1 VIVSVGSTGGFG
13 YQPLVSAGG
22 TAVVSASGTISSV
35 SIGNSGSGYRAG
47 IQTVNVGVTTQNT
60 GTPSIQNIGTATISG
75 GNIISV
81 TINTPG
87 SGYTTTNPPIVI
99 FDTPL
104 SYSNIPLEYSSTS
117 VSGSGVQ
124 ATVDIVV
131 GQGSSVIDFEI
142 RNLGYNYGQQQILT
156 VPVGGS
162 TGIPTDPTKTFS
174 EFKLTIERTESDEF
188 AGWHLGELEVLDKI
202 ESNFNGTKR
211 SFTINR
217 NGSPLT
223 IRAAEGSSIDVQAT
237 LLVFLNDILQVPGEG
252 YTFTGGSTL
261 TFAEPPKGP
270 AADGSF
276 DGDKCKILFYKGS
289 GDVDVTFRDVL
300 ETVKEGDTLRIMG
313 DTKQDVRLVDEVTSS
328 DTVSTL
334 AYTGPGI
341 DGNPDNKRPV
351 TWCKQRND
359 KFIDG
364 QFVSKSRELNEALVN
379 PTTNIIQSVGVG
391 TTIVFVSSVK
401 SFFDPRNEN
410 QTTTNTQKIIIV
422 SQDSVVGASATAI
435 VSVGGTI
442 SSISVSDGGKGY
454 SSAPA
459 VTIGNPVG
467 YGTTARA
474 NATATI
480 SGGVVTSIAVGS
492 TSGFGYTSTS
502 VPQVLVEPP
511 SLTAEVNTSASY
523 TGDFGGI
530 VGVKTTSVGVASTG
544 FVLDFFIP
552 VDSFLRNTSIVGS
565 AITISGIQTG
575 YYFTVS
581 NSNVGSGVTSLYQD
595 GSTLGIGTQFLDGV
609 FEAAAVSV
617 ATTAVA
623 GVGITYVAR
632 VTTSVSNLGNISG
645 IGLTEYYG
653 DFSWGRIVLG
663 NRTNAKAFNAYTQ
676 NGVTGISTSAKVTR
690 VKPLKH
696 SGYS

>member
-1 VIVSVGSTGGFG
+1 M
-13 YQPLVSAGG
+13 
-22 TAVVSASGTISSV
+22 
-35 SIGNSGSGYRAG
+35 
-47 IQTVNVGVTTQNT
+47 
-60 GTPSIQNIGTATISG
+60 
-75 GNIISV
+75 
-81 TINTPG
+81 
-87 SGYTTTNPPIVI
+87 
-99 FDTPL
+99 
-104 SYSNIPLEYSSTS
+104 
-117 VSGSGVQ
+117 
-124 ATVDIVV
+124 
-131 GQGSSVIDFEI
+131 
-142 RNLGYNYGQQQILT
+142 
-156 VPVGGS
+156 
-162 TGIPTDPTKTFS
+162 
-174 EFKLTIERTESDEF
+174 
-188 AGWHLGELEVLDKI
+188 
-202 ESNFNGTKR
+202 
-211 SFTINR
+211 
-217 NGSPLT
+217 
-223 IRAAEGSSIDVQAT
+223 
-237 LLVFLNDILQVPGEG
+237 
-252 YTFTGGSTL
+252 
-261 TFAEPPKGP
+261 
-270 AADGSF
+270 
-276 DGDKCKILFYKGS
+276 
-289 GDVDVTFRDVL
+289 

-364 QFVSKSRELNEALVN
+364 QFVSKSRVLNEALVN